1 MAAGPA
7 LCELRDNVGMSL
19 TASTMMELGTEIPSF
34 ALPDVRTGK
43 IVRVPEHVV
52 KSGPILVMFICRHC
66 PYVIHVQNELARI
79 GRDYAGKLAIIAIS
93 SNDAATVAADSPER
107 LKEMAEELGFN
118 FPLCYDETQEVAI
131 GFSAACTP
139 DIFLF
144 DQDRRLA
151 YRGQLDGSRPGNGV
165 PVDGRDLR
173 AAMDALLK
181 GARPAKEQLPSIGC
195 NIKWK
200 PGKQPVYYHS
210 ALVKK

>member
-1 MAAGPA
+1 
-7 LCELRDNVGMSL
+7 MSL

-43 IVRVPEHVV
+43 VVRVPEQCAQ
-52 KSGPILVMFICRHC
+52 GPILVMFICRHC
-66 PYVIHVQNELARI
+66 PYVIHVKSELARI
-79 GRDYAGKLAIIAIS
+79 GRDYAGKVAIVAIS
-93 SNDAATVAADSPER
+93 SNDAEYVADDSPER
-107 LKEMAEELGFN
+107 LKAMAEEEGFN
-118 FPLCYDETQEVAI
+118 FPLCYDETQDVAI
-131 GFSAACTP
+131 SFSAACTP

-144 DQDRRLA
+144 DHDRSNNARRLA
-151 YRGQLDGSRPGNGV
+151 YRGQIDGSRPGNGI

-181 GARPAKEQLPSIGC
+181 GSRPAAEQRQSTGC

-210 ALVKK
+210 ALVNKK

>member
-1 MAAGPA
+1 
-7 LCELRDNVGMSL
+7 MSL
-19 TASTMMELGTEIPSF
+19 TASTMMELGTEIPTF

-43 IVRVPEHVV
+43 IVRVPEQGAQ
-52 KSGPILVMFICRHC
+52 GPILVMFICRHC
-66 PYVIHVQNELARI
+66 PYVIHVKNELARI
-79 GRDYAGKLAIIAIS
+79 GRDYAGKVSIVAIS
-93 SNDAATVAADSPER
+93 SNDAGYVADDSPER

-118 FPLCYDETQEVAI
+118 FPLCHDETQDVAI
-131 GFSAACTP
+131 SFSAACTP

-144 DQDRRLA
+144 DHDRINNARRLA
-151 YRGQLDGSRPGNGV
+151 YRGQIDGSRPGNGV

-181 GARPAKEQLPSIGC
+181 GARPAAEQRPATGC

-210 ALVKK
+210 ALIKK